1 MFQRAW
7 KIAQNVQ
14 DVGQGKE
21 RKMAQVITAF
31 DGERVIVCPKCSCQL
46 FYVVLNDD
54 WMSAKRLECSEC
66 GYEIKFVED
75 E

>member
-1 MFQRAW
+1 
-7 KIAQNVQ
+7 
-14 DVGQGKE
+14 
-21 RKMAQVITAF
+21 MAEVITAF